1 MPSNA
6 ARAARV
12 EPKAASSPA
21 PAAASTPRAVPAVAR
36 PPALASAP
44 PAIRLNAANAADT
57 RGEPLVPGVRQEL
70 ERTFRADLG
79 AVRVHTGGKAQSVAI
94 GLSARAVTR
103 GTDVFL
109 GPGEQATDVAL
120 LGHEVAHVVQQQGG
134 AAAQRFTEG
143 GGDRFEHEAQRASA
157 AVVRGDTFDVRERTG
172 RARVQRFGI
181 SDALDFFARQA
192 NNIPGFRMFTIV
204 IGINPI
210 NMSAVDRSA
219 ANVLRAAVE
228 FMPGGGLITQALDN
242 YGIFD
247 KAGAWVDTQLRTLGM
262 TGSMFR
268 AALME
273 FVDSLG
279 LSDLFDIGGV
289 WDRAVRIF
297 TAPITRLKD
306 FIVGLVVSILK
317 FVREAIL
324 KPLAALAEGTP
335 AYDLLKAVLGEDPVT
350 GEPVPRTAETLI
362 GGFMKLIGE
371 EEIWQNLQK
380 SRAVP
385 RAWAWFQ
392 GALEGLMGYVRQ
404 IPKLFISALQS
415 LEITDLVLLPR
426 AFSKVASVFGGFFSS
441 FVNWAG
447 KTIWDLLEIIFDVV
461 SPGALGYIKKTGS
474 ALKSILKN
482 PLPFVGNLVKAAK
495 LGFMNFADHFGGH
508 LKAGL
513 IDWLTGSLPGVYIPK
528 SFSLPEIVKFA
539 LSVLGISWANVR
551 AKLVKVVGEPA
562 VAAMETGFSIVVT
575 LVREGPAA
583 AWEQIKG
590 MLANLKDMVIGAIT
604 DFVIDTIV
612 KKAVPKLIAMFIPG
626 AGFISAIL
634 SIYDTVMVF
643 VQKISKIIQVVKGF
657 IDSIVNI
664 AAGEISGAAA
674 RVESTLA
681 TLLSLAIS
689 FLAGFLGLGKVADK
703 VMGVIKKVQAYIDKA
718 LDSAI
723 NWIVTMAK
731 KLFAKVFGKNKDD
744 KRTDAQKQTDLDKG
758 LNEAGVLLSD
768 HKTPVE
774 KLPRPLK
781 AIKDRYKM
789 TALTVVTQPI
799 GDGAKEKVKV
809 HGEINPVGDT
819 PFIEFVHG
827 MPRVDLKFKT
837 GSYDAAEYGRQIK
850 DQETGLRGMK
860 VARWRANRDAFL
872 QRASVSE
879 SGRDPQSDN
888 AQAKARRLVI
898 TALAIATENRQKELG
913 LPVDRAAIRAEIEA
927 LFPGTAVLHAPDQIA
942 GGEFDKFAVDINAF
956 ANKKMLRTGAITM
969 SETQAR
975 KLLGNLEIN
984 SSIGSQWK
992 QNAPLLDTAVTGHE
1006 KNATPEELQQQNL
1019 NVRLGAGG

>member
-6 ARAARV
+6 ARAPRA
-12 EPKAASSPA
+12 EPAASSAA
-21 PAAASTPRAVPAVAR
+21 PAAASTPRAAAGVAR

-44 PAIRLNAANAADT
+44 PAIRLNAANAAET

-94 GLSARAVTR
+94 GLSARAVTH

-109 GPGEQATDVAL
+109 GPGEQPTDVAL
-120 LGHEVAHVVQQQGG
+120 LAHEVAHVVQQQGG

-157 AVVRGDTFDVRERTG
+157 AAVRGNTFDVQERTG
-172 RARVQRFGI
+172 RARVQRLGI

-306 FIVGLVVSILK
+306 FVVGLVVGILK

-324 KPLAALAEGTP
+324 KPLASLAEGTP

-350 GEPVPRTAETLI
+350 GEPVPRNAETLI

-415 LEITDLVLLPR
+415 LEIADLVLLPR

-495 LGFMNFADHFGGH
+495 LGFMNFADNFGGH

-562 VAAMETGFSIVVT
+562 VAAMEAGFSIVVT

-664 AAGEISGAAA
+664 AAGEISGAAK

-681 TLLSLAIS
+681 NLLSLAIS
-689 FLAGFLGLGKVADK
+689 LLAGFLGLGKVADK

-731 KLFAKVFGKNKDD
+731 KLFAKVFGKKDQAAD
-744 KRTDAQKQTDLDKG
+744 PAVQKRWDEGIKAVRALGARSNGMSKGDVERELSSIKGRFGFKALGLTTKDGKLRVHAVMNPEDDVDLAASDLDPAEFTGESLWVEIGRRVHADEVPVGEGARISQKS
-758 LNEAGVLLSD
+758 LSWNSKVLLDLIDKSSEPEPRKAAARATVASNLMRASQSTD
-768 HKTPVE
+768 E
-774 KLPRPLK
+774 KEIYRVVNNAARAVNQLYATTIASLPGKALQAHHRPGVSESSPTFPQTR
-781 AIKDRYKM
+781 A
-789 TALTVVTQPI
+789 
-799 GDGAKEKVKV
+799 
-809 HGEINPVGDT
+809 
-819 PFIEFVHG
+819 
-827 MPRVDLKFKT
+827 
-837 GSYDAAEYGRQIK
+837 GRK
-850 DQETGLRGMK
+850 
-860 VARWRANRDAFL
+860 
-872 QRASVSE
+872 RASV
-879 SGRDPQSDN
+879 
-888 AQAKARRLVI
+888 AQR
-898 TALAIATENRQKELG
+898 IANN
-913 LPVDRAAIRAEIEA
+913 V
-927 LFPGTAVLHAPDQIA
+927 
-942 GGEFDKFAVDINAF
+942 
-956 ANKKMLRTGAITM
+956 ANL
-969 SETQAR
+969 
-975 KLLGNLEIN
+975 
-984 SSIGSQWK
+984 
-992 QNAPLLDTAVTGHE
+992 
-1006 KNATPEELQQQNL
+1006 TPEEKAIG
-1019 NVRLGAGG
+1019 VRPASERPALIREYVAQLLEKEIQSKTEKGAGPLDEFDLDVMTAEVHLGQIHGR